1 MKVTFKNDCH
11 LYLTTLASK
20 MLHQNKNLLCSVLVF
35 THGPKEFQANLSF
48 VTLVSLGEVLF
59 REWSAA
65 HFPYLTL
72 GFFLRHGFTI
82 SFVCSEQLEG
92 LQRNL
97 NPCPDTGFQDPLK
110 KKSVKERKS
119 KGEGRNEA
127 HEKEN

>member
-1 MKVTFKNDCH
+1 
-11 LYLTTLASK
+11 

-48 VTLVSLGEVLF
+48 VTLVSLGEVLC

-72 GFFLRHGFTI
+72 GCFLRHGFTI

-110 KKSVKERKS
+110 KKICERK
-119 KGEGRNEA
+119 KEQGGRE
-127 HEKEN
+127 E